1 MKKRVPEYLPVNRGK
16 LNAELLKRGF
26 TLRAASKEIGYAEN
40 FINTQLYEHGGLRLN
55 VVKTIEGIIG
65 VKYSQY
71 ALEPKAKNEEEPKEK
86 SEEKT
91 DGCYKGLFNELHD
104 NSDLRAALDLIIY
117 MAFDDAIKNYEPRLK
132 ELIKQTVEEVFK

>member
-1 MKKRVPEYLPVNRGK
+1 MLALFLAIAIAGDEVTLGFR
-16 LNAELLKRGF
+16 LL
-26 TLRAASKEIGYAEN
+26 T
-40 FINTQLYEHGGLRLN
+40 
-55 VVKTIEGIIG
+55 VGIFIG

-86 SEEKT
+86 PEEKT

>member
-1 MKKRVPEYLPVNRGK
+1 MNKRALEYLPVNRGK

-26 TLRAASKEIGYAEN
+26 TLRAASKEIGYAAN
-40 FINTQLYEHGGLRLN
+40 YINTQLYEHGGLRLN

-86 SEEKT
+86 AEEKT
-91 DGCYKGLFNELHD
+91 GGYYKGLLDELH
-104 NSDLRAALDLIIY
+104 NQDLRAALDLIIY
-117 MAFDDAIKNYEPRLK
+117 MALDDAIKNYEPRLK